1 MTEAF
6 EQDLVVGIEQ
16 EERILKQIQSKYPK
30 AYKIEGYC
38 KEWDLFIPEKNFGI
52 EVKSD
57 KKSQETGNI
66 VIEWE
71 FNGKPSALQTT
82 KAEYWIIF
90 DGEDDVWI
98 KPNRIEDC
106 LIQNRLRY
114 VEFTGRGDRHSKK
127 AFLIKKE
134 ILYPYADKII
144 TNSLQS

>member
-114 VEFTGRGDRHSKK
+114 AEFTGRGDRHSKK

-134 ILYPYADKII
+134 VLYPYADKII